1 MSNNSGSVEMCL
13 HCLYLETL
21 EVWKCGNVEI
31 CLHCLC
37 LITLEVWKCG
47 NMSSLSSSSERFTKN
62 IRGAY
67 HLTENYGNSGWK
79 LNGKVTFRKSQPKIE
94 EYVLT
99 YEPNGMLLT
108 INQFLGS
115 RLTLQKFALFF
126 GFKPGAHHLIQ
137 TVTDVSFPTV
147 DWQMAYHYAFDTPT
161 GFFSQ
166 MVSTSDRSKTL

>member
-1 MSNNSGSVEMCL
+1 MWKCGNMSSLSLSNNSGSVEMWKCGNMSSL
-13 HCLYLETL
+13 SLSNNSGSV
-21 EVWKCGNVEI
+21 EVWKCGNMSSLSLSNNSGSVEM
-31 CLHCLC
+31 
-37 LITLEVWKCG
+37 WKCG

-67 HLTENYGNSGWK
+67 HLTENSGNSGWK

-115 RLTLQKFALFF
+115 FSVTDSRYRNSPFF
-126 GFKPGAHHLIQ
+126 WIQ
-137 TVTDVSFPTV
+137 TVTDV
-147 DWQMAYHYAFDTPT
+147 
-161 GFFSQ
+161 
-166 MVSTSDRSKTL
+166 

>member
-1 MSNNSGSVEMCL
+1 MSSLSLFRNSGSVEVWKCGNMSSLSMSNNSGSVEMCL

-115 RLTLQKFALFF
+115 RLTLQKFALFLDSNQEPITW
-126 GFKPGAHHLIQ
+126 FKP
-137 TVTDVSFPTV
+137 
-147 DWQMAYHYAFDTPT
+147 
-161 GFFSQ
+161 
-166 MVSTSDRSKTL
+166 